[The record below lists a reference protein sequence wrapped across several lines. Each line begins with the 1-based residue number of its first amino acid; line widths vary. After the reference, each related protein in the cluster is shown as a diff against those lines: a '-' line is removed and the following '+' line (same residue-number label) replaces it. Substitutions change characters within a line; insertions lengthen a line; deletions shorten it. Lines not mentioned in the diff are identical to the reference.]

1 MRKKDKA
8 KDEVCM
14 SLDIAEEIKK
24 KEKESRRETTDFIG
38 SISKSLKET
47 VKQHQIVNSQHDA
60 LTELTNEVKVHM
72 SEISNLTR
80 MTNTATDNLY
90 TEGNTLIKITEDA
103 VKRSNEGKRSIE
115 EMNEIIKSLE
125 IENKNNA
132 NSINELA
139 KKFNKVNDVVQLITG
154 IASQTNLLA
163 LNAAIEAA
171 RAGEHGKGFA
181 VVASEVRKL
190 AEMTKESTKD
200 ISNLIQGIE
209 EETKKVL
216 SNSDKS
222 NDVIANGVK
231 ASSEA
236 IDKVE
241 KSLSGIAQVEQEAK
255 EVMNILSTQ
264 KRHIESMNEEIVGID
279 DLLKTTTNA
288 IIGHIKEANV
298 IDEQLERT
306 GESLSAYN
314 EKLIQE
320 NRL

>member
-1 MRKKDKA
+1 MRKKA

-47 VKQHQIVNSQHDA
+47 VKQHQMVNSQHDA
-60 LTELTNEVKVHM
+60 LTGLTNEVKVHM

-200 ISNLIQGIE
+200 ISSLIQGIE

-216 SNSDKS
+216 NNSDKS

-264 KRHIESMNEEIVGID
+264 KRHIESMNKEIVGID
-279 DLLKTTTNA
+279 DVLKTTTNA
-288 IIGHIKEANV
+288 IIKHIKEANV
-298 IDEQLERT
+298 IDEQLEKT